1 MNASCGSD
9 EGQGGGPRGSQ
20 LLAEK
25 GMHEAAESGNQSLGP
40 TAAPRVP
47 SFLPCRIHA
56 SRRRVGD
63 ADVRHAGLS
72 HATSGHQPSRRP
84 SLLVWVIRNF
94 TFSNAAPSQIV
105 GKRRDARFEVRV
117 EAASRLPCR
126 RFLGRASTLSC
137 TPSRGFIRNAR
148 QFIRSSIT
156 QSIITSS
163 HRHIV
168 TSVRLVR
175 GRPNSAIKRL
185 AMAACTRLFSS

>member
-1 MNASCGSD
+1 
-9 EGQGGGPRGSQ
+9 
-20 LLAEK
+20 
-25 GMHEAAESGNQSLGP
+25 MHEAAESGNQSLGP

-148 QFIRSSIT
+148 QFIRCSSIT
-156 QSIITSS
+156 RSIITPS
-163 HRHIV
+163 HH
-168 TSVRLVR
+168 TLVRLVR

-185 AMAACTRLFSS
+185 AMAACTRLSSS